1 MLKYRLKKIPKKKK
15 IVWSAMLLIF
25 IISLGSIVGFYA
37 AGNPYPDASKSTIQ
51 GDTVIVNDLTADWN
65 YYMGLNYTEIT
76 SKTALP
82 GTSSDM
88 KSSVSSEKYNI
99 STLVAVQINYNGEDV
114 NNDDDDE
121 IGYISSASTEQQSKL
136 TYYKYVP
143 IVDGKVTV
151 ELIDNPYAKR
161 PTGKGF
167 NGWVCDNEATTN
179 SVSCEDMTFSYDD
192 DYYIRK
198 VTFDAP
204 SADANGDKKV
214 VINVKAS
221 WTAAN
226 IISSVSNV
234 GNFDAKTMKQLDK
247 SPIYK
252 LVAVYKTVYNFK
264 SGVTYYEVTASYNRG
279 DYVWNVPS
287 CANDM
292 RLKTNRNGWKYCDT
306 NGGCYCYNTTNDT
319 SVDTNT
325 TYYINSGNNSYREAT
340 DDDFDIETTDEIE
353 GYESVVVGYEFAF
366 EDEDLL
372 VGYFYKVTDYNN
384 SNKELYYNA
393 SGVSCSDTSCGSTAY
408 KLIQYSDSDE
418 IKKWSQD
425 EDEDGNVTINT
436 NYSNYYYLVTRDTN
450 IIDLTSGT
458 YNISTFSDKSVPF
471 TVTGSHDGSST
482 DVSIYVNGTLSVGKD
497 MVIENLNMYRSTFS
511 ASTSDSVDYSI
522 RANYQN
528 VKIGRTIT
536 TNSGYFTAQAV
547 VGASSDVNNSSD
559 KHGYVMVEAGSYN
572 VMRVLMAGTTDEN
585 VIFQMG
591 CDYDRVTND
600 DTNLTVAYQAVSS
613 VSGNHNSTSILPASE
628 MIVKSGR
635 IGSYMLD
642 YTGTGQPNSYYMYG
656 IYVGAHSSGDSTAF
670 RTLKVE
676 GGQIFSINGGP
687 CIQDDY
693 DGNVIGTYITG
704 GTVQNVVGGA
714 GVSKTEGNRIIS
726 VTGGTVVNAVAGG
739 SNSYSGT
746 SSPGPL
752 VSSTLVYI
760 GGDATIGGTLKYADN
775 STAKTLYG
783 VEETGSVFGAG
794 LGNNSYDG
802 RGVVKNSHVI
812 IEGSPTINGSVYGGG
827 NYGATGGDTG
837 SYSNFDENT
846 KTLVTLLGGNVK
858 GSVYGGANRNGAGY
872 SSSSGNSSI
881 TLTSNYYIAHV
892 INYDERTPRDTS
904 YWHTDGSYSLSRKR
918 CNKSFTGYSSSTRTC
933 TYYTMVYS
941 GSTYDANETYYI
953 FDYDIDQ
960 FVVTT
965 PSINNPNAGNVE
977 DIHTVTI
984 NMYDGTIENSLYGGS
999 NYQGTVVGSVYLN
1012 LYKGNVSTTSSAVYG
1027 GGKGASTSIQNN
1039 VVIKTNTNTNSD
1051 LLINELY
1058 GGSELGAVN
1067 STGTTDIT
1075 INGGIITQVYG
1086 GGKGDD
1092 TTSPVNSG
1100 DITVTLNSGDIEN
1113 LFGGN
1118 NIRGVITTKL
1128 LVNINGGTVNNVYGG
1143 SDGSLLSVTSSDGIV
1158 GATNTNVNVTGGK
1171 IETAVYGGGKK
1182 ATTSGTAIVNV
1193 SGGKFVDLDDDGNVT
1208 LGTTP
1213 AEVFGGG
1220 EAAKVTTT
1228 YVNVLDGAELYNV
1241 YGGSNASGLV
1251 TKANVNSEAGKIL
1264 CNSYGGGKIAEV
1276 TTANS
1281 YLKGT
1286 KYTYQLQENETA
1298 YINTCGNA
1306 FGGGANADVAKANI
1320 VLLGSSLLNVYGGSN
1335 EGGTVEKT
1343 NVYIKDGSTEN
1354 VFGGNNQGGST
1365 VNSYVDVNV
1374 NMVFDIDTDNDNATN
1389 LNIDT
1394 NGDGKADLN
1403 LDTNNDST
1411 VDISTDFDGDG
1422 YKDYVGTGTINVTN
1436 VFGGSN
1442 GLGAAIDETT
1452 TTNVYAGVVSGDVF
1466 GGGNQAK
1473 VVEATYVNMYGG
1485 TVNNLYG
1492 GGNRSFVGDAVVNDL
1507 GVLVSGNAVGSTH
1520 VNVINGTVNGNVYG
1534 SSNASFV
1541 YGTTTIKIGD
1551 TALDEL
1557 NINDS
1562 VKRNIFIDGSVF
1574 AGSETNVD
1582 KSTTYDDNYEGV
1594 TGPTGSGTG
1603 LIEID
1608 GTSYIV
1614 DDASVLLIDGSI
1626 YGSGNNSKVVNG
1638 SNIYINNYGTKA
1650 NPVSSTSIQRATN
1663 VYITDSHIELNGT
1676 VDRADPDSYRYALI
1690 RLDKLYILGSAED
1703 KGTYLYLKNGSTF
1716 LKALSSGK
1724 MVDGTFTAQKVTEN
1738 NGELEV
1744 SVADNR
1750 IYMYAGKVLSVS
1762 DSSTPLYDTT
1772 TTKAGPVTGMAFL
1785 GMYTHEVGKDIVRG
1799 IYDYSYENGDN
1810 YDLSKTGSISSSEYT
1825 FVYGLNLTNYTM
1837 AEQVK
1842 THGFYTNV
1850 IVEDEDEST
1859 EDSED
1864 SSEEASQD
1872 GKQLVYQYVGVTP
1885 ANETT
1890 LYYKWLI
1897 GVEPVEIVVDLIA
1910 DKYSESGAVNALI
1923 TKEELKEAITNADG
1937 TVTQQEWRD
1946 AIMTI
1951 QSVNTTGFGATSSDA
1966 TKAFDGILV
1975 DKSEIP
1981 TINTADKNGDG
1992 VVDAN
1997 NYFALSMGTT
2007 SSGWLDNYKTN
2018 FYDKDYAIDE
2028 ESFCNTAG
2036 GNCTGNQI
2044 YLYDSTTK
2052 QRNLSFWLYHSKNL
2066 DFSYVDKSN
2075 DPTNMLIYMNQV
2087 KIDVE
2092 FRNPHGDPTS
2102 TDSVQ
2107 PVTIVVNISLS
2118 DGELDKYGG
2127 VIAPGKQYEMF
2138 QGRPTTIAS
2147 NGSFSIYQSLSL
2159 DLTKTI
2165 AGSATNEKW
2174 GVGKI
2179 YHQAKTVEVTDA
2191 YGQTRLVDWSESY
2204 RYLASSYLLPV
2215 GTVITMLDLKNN
2227 EQYYYEVTTEN
2238 YAAKQ
2243 TEFSGKNEYK
2253 YYLEDFIRM
2262 GSVTGNSKFDDD
2274 MNEENSTKYYY
2285 KDDNSE
2291 LAIEEFIFTVDFAGA
2306 NVQVQ
2311 NEDGDDHYF
2320 FLQLARK
2327 EYDEEKVI
2335 ISTNGSP
2342 RDEMV
2347 YTLKPQ
2353 VSSEISTVGGYV
2365 QDDGTITKETTIYV
2379 GESTQ
2384 LELETSL
2391 IQLDDDGN
2399 VLVGV
2404 SDTVFDEYKLGAKIT
2419 VKRPKLDEHN
2429 NVVYDSQGN
2438 VIYEDVTNDLFG
2450 TIMEINGQTYY
2461 PQTDGS
2467 TRIELAG
2474 RITDVISKIDIDFS
2488 NSGLTYGNY
2497 ILVVETFVS
2506 YDGLYYGDFE
2516 PTYNEFPFE
2525 LLNNQYGLDVKTET
2539 TTQITHDVNTG
2550 EDALGSREIRY
2561 ILDVVNGLGNPN
2573 LKISLERRDYSSI
2586 YGTSY
2591 QSVPLTNLVE
2601 EIRFGDSTDNIISVA
2616 DSCFVTATDGECY
2629 KYNLSSITNSTTA
2642 DQYDVYLTLKDGPD
2656 ESDLGTNKPNA
2667 KWKSGTYRVVYTLY
2681 DGDVEV
2687 GSVYEYLIIR
2697 SLNVDEIVIEG
2708 SGN

>member
-37 AGNPYPDASKSTIQ
+37 AGNSVFDVGTKAIE
-51 GDTVIVNDLTADWN
+51 GDTVIVNDLTSDWN
-65 YYMGLNYTEIT
+65 YYMGLNYTEVT
-76 SKTALP
+76 DKLALP
-82 GTSSDM
+82 GTNSDM
-88 KSSVSSEKYNI
+88 TASVSSNKYNI
-99 STLVAVQINYNGEDV
+99 NTLVAVQINYNGVDI
-114 NNDDDDE
+114 NDNSKV
-121 IGYISSASTEQQSKL
+121 GYISSNADEQQSKL
-136 TYYKYVP
+136 TYYKYIP

-161 PTGKGF
+161 PTNKGF
-167 NGWVCDNEATTN
+167 NGWVCDDEATTN
-179 SVSCEDMTFSYDD
+179 SVSCENMTFSYDD
-192 DYYIRK
+192 DYYLRK

-221 WTAAN
+221 WIEAN
-226 IISSVSNV
+226 IVTSTGNIGKLSGKVMKGIDKVPVYGTETTLKKVFKSNV
-234 GNFDAKTMKQLDK
+234 DYYVLNTYDYGRI
-247 SPIYK
+247 SE
-252 LVAVYKTVYNFK
+252 TV
-264 SGVTYYEVTASYNRG
+264 
-279 DYVWNVPS
+279 S
-287 CANDM
+287 CANGNSNITTD
-292 RLKTNRNGWKYCDT
+292 RWGRTYC
-306 NGGCYCYNTTNDT
+306 NNYGGCSCYSESNDNTIDN
-319 SVDTNT
+319 NT
-325 TYYINSGNNSYREAT
+325 TYYVSTGYSYRKAT
-340 DDDFDIETTDEIE
+340 DNDFDYKEEYEII
-353 GYESVVVGYEFAF
+353 GYDFGFKN
-366 EDEDLL
+366 EDLL
-372 VGYFYKVTDYNN
+372 VGYYYKVTNYNN
-384 SNKELYYNA
+384 TNKELYYNEN
-393 SGVSCSDTSCGSTAY
+393 GVSCSVTNCGTTAY
-408 KLIQYSDSDE
+408 KLVQYSDSDD
-418 IKKWSQD
+418 IKKWSQYTD
-425 EDEDGNVTINT
+425 DDGNIVIN
-436 NYSNYYYLVTRDTN
+436 NDYLNYYYLVTRDTN
-450 IIDLTSGT
+450 IIDLPSGN
-458 YNISTFSDKSVPF
+458 YNISTFSSKTVPF
-471 TVTGSHDGSST
+471 TITGSHDGTMS
-482 DVSIYVNGTLSVGKD
+482 GATLSLNSTLEAGND
-497 MVIENLNMYRSTFS
+497 MVIENIKIS
-511 ASTSDSVDYSI
+511 ATGISGGPDTSI
-522 RANYQN
+522 NNGINANYQN
-528 VKIGRTIT
+528 VKIGRTIKT
-536 TNSGYFTAQAV
+536 TNSFTARGV
-547 VGASSDVNNSSD
+547 LGAGSSSASD
-559 KHGYVMVEAGSYN
+559 KKNYVMVEAGNYN
-572 VMRVLMAGTTDEN
+572 TLMALGTSSVDGDEGAEN
-585 VIFQMG
+585 VIFQIG
-591 CDYDRVTND
+591 CDYDRVTNND
-600 DTNLTVAYQAVSS
+600 SNLSVYYHAVSS
-613 VSGNHNSTSILPASE
+613 VNGNHNYSGVLPASE
-628 MIVKSGR
+628 LIVKSGE
-635 IGSYMLD
+635 IGSYMLN
-642 YTGTGQPNSYYMYG
+642 YTTGDLDNYYMYG

-687 CIQDDY
+687 CIKDDY
-693 DGNVIGTYITG
+693 DGNVIGIYITG

-726 VTGGTVVNAVAGG
+726 VTGGNVVNAVAGG
-739 SNSYSGT
+739 SNSYSGNT
-746 SSPGPL
+746 TPGP
-752 VSSTLVYI
+752 VISSTLVYV
-760 GGDATIGGTLKYADN
+760 GGNAIIGGTLKYSN
-775 STAKTLYG
+775 TTNGSIKTLYD
-783 VEETGSVFGAG
+783 VKETGSVFGAG
-794 LGNNSYDG
+794 LGNNTLSG

-812 IEGSPTINGSVYGGG
+812 IDGNATIKGSVYGGG
-827 NYGATGGDTG
+827 NYGATGGYTG
-837 SYSNFDENT
+837 ANATAFGKGT
-846 KTLVTLLGGNVK
+846 KTLVTVLGGTVN
-858 GSVYGGANRNGAGY
+858 GSVFGGANLNGAGY
-872 SSSSGNSSI
+872 DSSSNNGPKY
-881 TLTSNYYIAHV
+881 LAYDYYVANTV
-892 INYDERTPRDTS
+892 NN
-904 YWHTDGSYSLSRKR
+904 
-918 CNKSFTGYSSSTRTC
+918 NKSFPSGITYWDSKAKDYHEAIRCGSSWSGYYDYGKNNRGC
-933 TYYTMVYS
+933 TYYTLVPKGSLYNASTRYYS
-941 GSTYDANETYYI
+941 KDDDNHRFNSVTPQTYD
-953 FDYDIDQ
+953 
-960 FVVTT
+960 
-965 PSINNPNAGNVE
+965 PNAGNTD
-977 DIHTVTI
+977 DIHTITI
-984 NMYDGTIENSLYGGS
+984 NMYGGTINESLYGGS
-999 NYQGTVVGSVYLN
+999 NQKGDVLGSTHLN
-1012 LYKGNVSTTSSAVYG
+1012 LYKGKVIKGVYG
-1027 GGKGASTSIQNN
+1027 GGYGSSTSIQNN
-1039 VVIKTNTNTNSD
+1039 VVIKTNTTTNND
-1051 LLINELY
+1051 LIINELY

-1067 STGTTDIT
+1067 SSGTTDIT
-1075 INGGIITQVYG
+1075 INGGTIAQVYG
-1086 GGKGDD
+1086 GGKGNND
-1092 TTSPVNSG
+1092 TSPKNDG
-1100 DITVTLNSGDIEN
+1100 DITVTLNSGDIGN
-1113 LFGGN
+1113 LFGGT
-1118 NIRGVITTKL
+1118 NIRGVIKTKL
-1128 LVNINGGTVNNVYGG
+1128 LVNINGGTVNNVFGG
-1143 SDGSLLSVTSSDGIV
+1143 SDGSLLSSTSSDGKV
-1158 GATNTNVNVTGGK
+1158 GAENTNVNINGGK
-1171 IETAVYGGGKK
+1171 IKSAVYGGGKS
-1182 ATTSGTAIVNV
+1182 ATTSGTSIVNIN
-1193 SGGKFVDLDDDGNVT
+1193 GGEFADLDNNGNVV
-1208 LGTTP
+1208 LGSTP

-1228 YVNVLDGAELYNV
+1228 YVNVLDGAKLYNV
-1241 YGGSNASGLV
+1241 YGGSNKSGVV
-1251 TKANVNSEAGKIL
+1251 TTTNVNIESGKIL

-1276 TTANS
+1276 ITANS

-1286 KYTYQLQENETA
+1286 EYTYKLQDNETA

-1306 FGGGANADVAKANI
+1306 FGGGANADVTKANI
-1320 VLLGSSLLNVYGGSN
+1320 VLLGGSLLNVYGGSN
-1335 EGGTVEKT
+1335 EGGTVKKS
-1343 NVYIKDGSTEN
+1343 NVYIKNGKTEN
-1354 VFGGNNQGGST
+1354 VFGGNNQGGSA
-1365 VNSYVDVNV
+1365 VNSYVDVNEKLSLY
-1374 NMVFDIDTDNDNATN
+1374 IDTDGDGKSNS
-1389 LNIDT
+1389 NIDT
-1394 NGDGKADLN
+1394 NGDGVADLN
-1403 LDTNNDST
+1403 TADT
-1411 VDISTDFDGDG
+1411 
-1422 YKDYVGTGTINVTN
+1422 GTGTIKVTN

-1442 GLGAAIDETT
+1442 GLDAAIDETT
-1452 TTNVYAGVVSGDVF
+1452 TTNIYSGVISGDVF

-1485 TVNNLYG
+1485 TVDNLYG
-1492 GGNRSFVGDAVVNDL
+1492 GGNRSFIGDAIVNNL

-1520 VNVINGTVNGNVYG
+1520 VNVVNGIINGNVYG

-1541 YGTTTIKIGD
+1541 YGTTSIKIGD
-1551 TALDEL
+1551 TALNEL
-1557 NINDS
+1557 NIKDN
-1562 VKRNIFIDGSVF
+1562 VKRTIFIDGSVF

-1594 TGPTGSGTG
+1594 AGPAGSGTG

-1608 GTSYIV
+1608 GTSYIEN
-1614 DDASVLLIDGSI
+1614 DASVLLIDGSI

-1638 SNIYINNYGTKA
+1638 SNIYITNYGTKN
-1650 NPVSSTSIQRATN
+1650 NPVSSTSIQRAKN

-1690 RLDKLYILGSAED
+1690 RLDELYLLGSSETN
-1703 KGTYLYLKNGSTF
+1703 GTYLYLKNGSTF

-1724 MVDGTFTAQKVTEN
+1724 MVNGKFTAQKVTEK

-1750 IYMYAGKVLSVS
+1750 IYMHAGKVLSVS

-1772 TTKAGPVTGMAFL
+1772 TTKAGPVTGMTFL
-1785 GMYTHEVGKDIVRG
+1785 GMYTHEIGKAYVRG
-1799 IYDYSYENGDN
+1799 IYDYSYKNGDN
-1810 YDLSKTGSISSSEYT
+1810 YDFSKTGSIPSSEYT
-1825 FVYGLNLTNYTM
+1825 FVYGLNLTDYTM

-1842 THGFYTNV
+1842 THGFYTNT
-1850 IVEDEDEST
+1850 IVEDE
-1859 EDSED
+1859 EDSNDEM
-1864 SSEEASQD
+1864 SQD

-1923 TKEELKEAITNADG
+1923 TKEELKEAITNEDG
-1937 TVTQQEWRD
+1937 TVTKQEWRD

-1981 TINTADKNGDG
+1981 TINTDDKNGDG

-2018 FYDKDYAIDE
+2018 FYDNDYAIDE
-2028 ESFCNTAG
+2028 ESFCSTAG

-2066 DFSYVDKSN
+2066 DFSYVDKSV
-2075 DPTNMLIYMNQV
+2075 DPSNMLIYMNQV

-2107 PVTIVVNISLS
+2107 LVTIVVNISLS

-2138 QGRPTTIAS
+2138 QDRPTTIAS

-2165 AGSATNEKW
+2165 SGSAINEKW
-2174 GVGKI
+2174 DVGKI

-2191 YGQTRLVDWSESY
+2191 YGQKRMVDWSESY

-2215 GTVITMLDLKNN
+2215 GTVVTMLDLKNN

-2238 YAAKQ
+2238 YAAKKS
-2243 TEFSGKNEYK
+2243 EFLGKNEYK

-2262 GSVTGNSKFDDD
+2262 GSTTGNSKYDDD

-2285 KDDNSE
+2285 KDNNSE

-2306 NVQVQ
+2306 DVKVQ
-2311 NEDGDDHYF
+2311 NPDGDDHYF

-2327 EYDEEKVI
+2327 EFDEEKVI

-2347 YTLKPQ
+2347 YKLKPQ
-2353 VSSEISTVGGYV
+2353 VSSEITTVGGFV
-2365 QDDGTITKETTIYV
+2365 QEDGTVAKETTIYV

-2391 IQLDDDGN
+2391 IQLDGNGN

-2404 SDTVFDEYKLGAKIT
+2404 SDTVFDEYKLGAKIS

-2429 NVVYDSQGN
+2429 NVVYDNQGN
-2438 VIYEDVTNDLFG
+2438 IIYEDVTNDLFG
-2450 TIMEINGQTYY
+2450 TVMEINGQTYY

-2516 PTYNEFPFE
+2516 PAYNEYPFE
-2525 LLNNQYGLDVKTET
+2525 LLNNQYGLDVSTEA
-2539 TTQITHDVNTG
+2539 TTQVTHDVNTG
-2550 EDALGSREIRY
+2550 EDALGNREIHY
-2561 ILDVVNGLGNPN
+2561 ELDVVNGLANPN
-2573 LKISLERRDYSSI
+2573 LKVSIERRDYSSI

-2591 QSVPLTNLVE
+2591 QTIPLTNLVE
-2601 EIRFGDSTDNIISVA
+2601 EIRFGDSTTNIISTS
-2616 DSCFVTATDGECY
+2616 DSCYVTATDGECY
-2629 KYNLSSITNSTTA
+2629 KYNLGNITKSNNSEK
-2642 DQYDVYLTLKDGPD
+2642 YDIYLKLKNGPD

-2667 KWKSGTYRVVYTLY
+2667 KWKSGTYKVVYTLY